1 MSEIIQTRLTKQTE
15 NYHVFDSPD
24 GDETQALVGTYVAKE
39 VIEQLNGTE
48 YIEFHLFSG
57 ESSEG
62 LTITLDDSTTSYHI
76 FSSESDAIEA
86 TYISRELLEDFDVDS
101 EESLTLIARPS
112 TEKAFNEALEQV
124 TVTED
129 DRQQEA
135 NALLAGYNN
144 EEDTE

>member
-24 GDETQALVGTYVAKE
+24 GDETQALVGTYVAAE

-112 TEKAFNEALEQV
+112 TEKAFNEALEQI

>member
-24 GDETQALVGTYVAKE
+24 GDETQALVGTYVAAE

-86 TYISRELLEDFDVDS
+86 TYISRELLEDFDVYS
-101 EESLTLIARPS
+101 GESLTLIARPS

>member
-1 MSEIIQTRLTKQTE
+1 MSEIVQTRLTKQTE

-24 GDETQALVGTYVAKE
+24 GDETQALVGTYVAAE

-86 TYISRELLEDFDVDS
+86 TYISRELLEDFDVYS
-101 EESLTLIARPS
+101 GESLTLIARPS

-124 TVTED
+124 TVTKD

>member
-24 GDETQALVGTYVAKE
+24 GDETQALVGTYVAAE

-48 YIEFHLFSG
+48 YIEFHLFNG

-86 TYISRELLEDFDVDS
+86 TYISRELLEDFDVYS
-101 EESLTLIARPS
+101 GESLTLIARPS

>member
-15 NYHVFDSPD
+15 NYHVFDSPN
-24 GDETQALVGTYVAKE
+24 GDETQALVGTYVAAE

-48 YIEFHLFSG
+48 YIEFHLFNG

-86 TYISRELLEDFDVDS
+86 TYISRKLLEDFDVNS

-112 TEKAFNEALEQV
+112 TEKAFNEALEKV

-129 DRQQEA
+129 DRQEEA

-144 EEDTE
+144 EEDTK

>member
-1 MSEIIQTRLTKQTE
+1 MSEIVQARLTKQTE

-48 YIEFHLFSG
+48 YIEFHLFTG

>member
-1 MSEIIQTRLTKQTE
+1 MSEIVQTRLTKQTE

-24 GDETQALVGTYVAKE
+24 GDETQALVGTYVAAE

-48 YIEFHLFSG
+48 YIEFHLFNG

-86 TYISRELLEDFDVDS
+86 TYISRELLEDFEVNS
-101 EESLTLIARPS
+101 QESLTLIARPS
-112 TEKAFNEALEQV
+112 TEKAFNEALEKV

-129 DRQQEA
+129 DRQEEA

>member
-1 MSEIIQTRLTKQTE
+1 MSEIVQTRLTKQTE

-24 GDETQALVGTYVAKE
+24 GDETQALVGTYVAAE

-48 YIEFHLFSG
+48 YIEFHLFNG

>member
-1 MSEIIQTRLTKQTE
+1 MSEIVQTRLTKQTE

-24 GDETQALVGTYVAKE
+24 GDETQALVGTYVAAE

-48 YIEFHLFSG
+48 YIEFHLFRG

-86 TYISRELLEDFDVDS
+86 TYISRELLEDFDVYS
-101 EESLTLIARPS
+101 GESLTLIARPS
-112 TEKAFNEALEQV
+112 TEKAFNEALEKV

-129 DRQQEA
+129 DRQEEA

>member
-1 MSEIIQTRLTKQTE
+1 MSEIVQTRLTKQTE

-24 GDETQALVGTYVAKE
+24 GDETQALVGTYVAAE

-48 YIEFHLFSG
+48 YIEFHLFNG

-86 TYISRELLEDFDVDS
+86 TYISRELLEDFDVYS
-101 EESLTLIARPS
+101 GESLTLIARPS

-129 DRQQEA
+129 DRQEEA

>member
-86 TYISRELLEDFDVDS
+86 TYISRELLEDFDVYS
-101 EESLTLIARPS
+101 GESLTLIARPS

>member
-1 MSEIIQTRLTKQTE
+1 MSEIVQTRLTKKTE

-24 GDETQALVGTYVAKE
+24 GDETQALVGTYVAAE

-57 ESSEG
+57 ESNEG

-86 TYISRELLEDFDVDS
+86 TYISRELLEDFDVYS
-101 EESLTLIARPS
+101 GESLTLIARPS

>member
-1 MSEIIQTRLTKQTE
+1 MSEIIQARLTKQTE

-24 GDETQALVGTYVAKE
+24 GDETQALVGTYVATE
-39 VIEQLNGTE
+39 VIEQLDGTE
-48 YIEFHLFSG
+48 YLEFHLFNG

-62 LTITLDDSTTSYHI
+62 LTITLDESTTSYHI

-86 TYISRELLEDFDVDS
+86 TYISRELLEDFAVPG
-101 EESLTLIARPS
+101 EPLTLIARPS
-112 TEKAFNEALEQV
+112 TEKAFNEALKKV

>member
-15 NYHVFDSPD
+15 NYHVFDSPN
-24 GDETQALVGTYVAKE
+24 GDETQALVGTYVAAE

-48 YIEFHLFSG
+48 YIEFHLFNG

-86 TYISRELLEDFDVDS
+86 TYISRELLEDFEVNS
-101 EESLTLIARPS
+101 QESLTLIARPS
-112 TEKAFNEALEQV
+112 TEKSFNEALEKV

-129 DRQQEA
+129 DRQEEA

>member
-48 YIEFHLFSG
+48 YIEFHLFNG